1 MDCLDTLR
9 ADVQSLIVA
18 RTTIR
23 CRMTRT
29 IAQRIVYRMTRK
41 TVSAVTNKQN
51 QENESN
57 LKLFSSNWLGSD
69 VDIEILQSENKA
81 TKTIRDLMLTSGERP
96 PIVTTD
102 KELDIPMKQWY
113 VLEIKNNAL
122 YPKRANDVESIFF
135 FTIKRSEIN

>member
-1 MDCLDTLR
+1 
-9 ADVQSLIVA
+9 
-18 RTTIR
+18 
-23 CRMTRT
+23 
-29 IAQRIVYRMTRK
+29 MTRK
-41 TVSAVTNKQN
+41 TVFAVTNKQN

-122 YPKRANDVESIFF
+122 YPARNGQTMSSPFF
-135 FTIKRSEIN
+135 FYN